1 MRQAR
6 GSRRPRGGPDR
17 ARLER
22 AARLFLEAIG
32 EPGMRRDRVRTP
44 QRVAEAWSAEIAGG
58 YRLDPARILA
68 TTFPAPDSGMVVV
81 RGVPLVSVCVHHLLP
96 FHGTAHVG
104 YLPGRRIVGLSKI
117 ARLVDALA
125 RRLQLQERLTRQ
137 IVEALGRALRPRGV
151 ACRIDA
157 EHLCMT
163 IRGARKRGSRVVTSA
178 YSGLFERRPALRAE
192 FLQLSGAAAPGAPA
206 AGEAGAPG
214 AAASAGRAAARRL
227 RRRAGR
233 GAAS

>member
-6 GSRRPRGGPDR
+6 GRGRPRSGPDR

-32 EPGMRRDRVRTP
+32 ETGLRRDRARTP
-44 QRVAEAWSAEIAGG
+44 ERVADAWSDEIAGG
-58 YRLDPARILA
+58 YRLDPGRILA
-68 TTFPAPDSGMVVV
+68 TTFPAPDTGMVVL
-81 RGVPLVSVCVHHLLP
+81 RGVPFVSVCVHHLLP

-117 ARLVDALA
+117 ARVVDALA

-137 IVEALGRALRPRGV
+137 IVDALARALRPRGV
-151 ACRIDA
+151 ACRVEA

-178 YSGLFERRPALRAE
+178 YAGVFERRPALRAE
-192 FLQLSGAAAPGAPA
+192 FLNLAGPAAAAAAPRRSRRRAGGAAAP
-206 AGEAGAPG
+206 
-214 AAASAGRAAARRL
+214 
-227 RRRAGR
+227 
-233 GAAS
+233 